1 MGSTMFSWPPLL
13 KISGSATGHDVM
25 MKAVIVKY
33 TNKLKVTFV
42 MYTISIMHKVAAFI
56 IFLF

>member
-1 MGSTMFSWPPLL
+1 
-13 KISGSATGHDVM
+13 

-33 TNKLKVTFV
+33 TNKLKVIFV
-42 MYTISIMHKVAAFI
+42 MYSISIIHKSAAFV